1 MGKHSNAT
9 TETRGTLLTITP
21 TGEFYFIKGLKAYQ
35 RNDLRK
41 AKKYLERA
49 LQLEPG
55 EPTIASQL
63 AIVCAEIGEYEQS
76 NELLHQIIDEWD
88 TEMVECHYL
97 LANNYAHLGLFE
109 EAYRHA
115 SLYIQLETDGE
126 FREDAED
133 LLHLLLLE
141 DEDGEDDFY
150 FQDDLISMMDE
161 SRDMLETGDFH
172 QAIEQLEQI
181 VKEYPNYWPAYNNLS
196 LAYYYTGD
204 LEKAYELV
212 DEILEKNPG
221 NLHALCNKAVFSYY
235 QQDNDSLFHLVE
247 MLKKIKPLGMDHQLK
262 LGTTFSIIGEYE
274 YAYHWLK
281 KLHKNGFEGNST
293 FYYWL
298 AVAAYYTGKEQLA
311 EKCWNRLVQLEPDKK
326 GKEPWL

>member
-1 MGKHSNAT
+1 
-9 TETRGTLLTITP
+9 
-21 TGEFYFIKGLKAYQ
+21 
-35 RNDLRK
+35 
-41 AKKYLERA
+41 
-49 LQLEPG
+49 
-55 EPTIASQL
+55 L
-63 AIVCAEIGEYEQS
+63 AIVCAEIGEYDQS
-76 NELLHQIIDEWD
+76 NELLHHIFDEWD

-97 LANNYAHLGLFE
+97 LANNSAHLGLLD

-115 SLYIQLETDGE
+115 SLYIQLETDGA
-126 FREDAED
+126 FMVDADD

-212 DEILEKNPG
+212 D
-221 NLHALCNKAVFSYY
+221 
-235 QQDNDSLFHLVE
+235 
-247 MLKKIKPLGMDHQLK
+247 
-262 LGTTFSIIGEYE
+262 
-274 YAYHWLK
+274 
-281 KLHKNGFEGNST
+281 
-293 FYYWL
+293 
-298 AVAAYYTGKEQLA
+298 
-311 EKCWNRLVQLEPDKK
+311 
-326 GKEPWL
+326 